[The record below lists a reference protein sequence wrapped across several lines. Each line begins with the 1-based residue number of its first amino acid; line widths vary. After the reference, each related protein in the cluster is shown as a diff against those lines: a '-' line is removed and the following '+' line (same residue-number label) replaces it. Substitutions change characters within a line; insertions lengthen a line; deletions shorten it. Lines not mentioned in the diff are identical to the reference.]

1 MSTDPGPSGGGTP
14 APRRSAARTSRKPF
28 TVALVIAG
36 LAVMLAVAAWRLA
49 RPPAAVPPTMAIG
62 EALGGST
69 EGFARALAPRPF
81 VFPADHGPH
90 PEFRTEWWYYT
101 GNLQTVDGRHFG
113 FQLTFFRIGVAPSM
127 VSRASAWASREAYMA
142 HFALTDTAGGRFSAA
157 SRLSRAALGLAGAE
171 AQPFKVW
178 VEDWSAEGVTGDA
191 APVRLRAAEGDV
203 AIDLTLASAKPV
215 VLQGE
220 RGLDRKGEDPGNASY
235 YYSLTRMPATGRV
248 TVRGTAVDVTG
259 LAWMDRE
266 WSTSSLGADL
276 VGWDWMA
283 IQLDDGR
290 DLMLYQLRRA
300 DGSAGRFSS
309 GSLVGVDGT
318 SRHLGLE
325 NFRIEVLETWSSPH
339 GGTRYPSRWRVT
351 VPGESLDLDVVP
363 RLPDQELALAV
374 RYWEGAV
381 RAAGHARGQPIAGA
395 GYVELV
401 GYARANRGIAM
412 YPVTDDRTNGSEASV
427 GVLHAIGATTNA
439 TTGAACAPDVDA
451 RRSL

>member
-1 MSTDPGPSGGGTP
+1 MIRRAMLAALAIGGI
-14 APRRSAARTSRKPF
+14 
-28 TVALVIAG
+28 VALSA
-36 LAVMLAVAAWRLA
+36 LAAWRLSG
-49 RPPAAVPPTMAIG
+49 PLTPVSPTLTIG

-101 GNLQTVDGRHFG
+101 GNLHTADGRHFG
-113 FQLTFFRIGVAPSM
+113 FQLTFFRIAVAPSM

-142 HFALTDTAGGRFSAA
+142 HFALTDTAGQRFSAA
-157 SRLSRAALGLAGAE
+157 SRLSRAALGLSGAQAE
-171 AQPFKVW
+171 PFRVW
-178 VEDWSAEGVTGDA
+178 VEDWSAEGVSGDA
-191 APVRLRAAEGDV
+191 VPVRLRAADGDV
-203 AIDLTLASAKPV
+203 AIDLTLASATPL
-215 VLQGE
+215 VLHGE
-220 RGLDRKGEDPGNASY
+220 SGLDRKGEEPGNASY

-248 TVRGTAVDVTG
+248 TIRGAALDVSG

-283 IQLDDGR
+283 IQLEDGR

-300 DGSAGRFSS
+300 DGSADRFSS
-309 GSLVGVDGT
+309 GTIVGVDGT
-318 SRHLGLE
+318 SRHLARDD
-325 NFRIEVLETWSSPH
+325 FRIEVQQTWSSPR
-339 GGTRYPSRWRVT
+339 GGATYPSRWRLT
-351 VPGESLDLDVVP
+351 VPSEALDLEIVP

-381 RAAGHARGQPIAGA
+381 RVTGHAGGRPIAGA

-401 GYARANRGIAM
+401 GYARSGG
-412 YPVTDDRTNGSEASV
+412 TKG
-427 GVLHAIGATTNA
+427 
-439 TTGAACAPDVDA
+439 TTGTT
-451 RRSL
+451 RRATILW